1 MFIVHSFPKQ
11 LLKRLYL
18 YSNKEIKSV
27 CPTNEIFYKR
37 STARTP
43 TLVAASCCLNTI
55 FQHLLKA
62 SSYSNRFLKE
72 NECKIL

>member
-11 LLKRLYL
+11 LLKRMYL
-18 YSNKEIKSV
+18 CSNKEIKVYVLLMESF
-27 CPTNEIFYKR
+27 TTEH
-37 STARTP
+37 RTDSA
-43 TLVAASCCLNTI
+43 LVAASCCLNTI
-55 FQHLLKA
+55 FQHVLKA

>member
-1 MFIVHSFPKQ
+1 MFIVRSFPKQ
-11 LLKRLYL
+11 LLKRMH
-18 YSNKEIKSV
+18 SCRKKEIKVYVQLMKS
-27 CPTNEIFYKR
+27 
-37 STARTP
+37 STSYTLQAP

-55 FQHLLKA
+55 FQHLRKA